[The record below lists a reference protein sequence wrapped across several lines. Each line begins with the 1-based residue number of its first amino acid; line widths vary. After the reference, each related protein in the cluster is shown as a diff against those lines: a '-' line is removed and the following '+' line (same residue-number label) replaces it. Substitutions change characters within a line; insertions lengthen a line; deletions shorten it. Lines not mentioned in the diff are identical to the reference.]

1 MDWTKIPTDLLINRT
16 PDKDIIA
23 IVKYQLLWATLER
36 EPTDD
41 VALRYMSAAQ
51 LRQARGYTLA
61 IQRQVV
67 ADIASI
73 NSHRKRQ
80 KIYYAKNQRL
90 TSQTDGHTDGHADGH
105 TDSQTDSLDKIRE
118 DKIREENKET
128 LFVNPVG
135 LPPAPFDD
143 SDVVQRWNTIA
154 EKYKLP
160 KILALTPERKK
171 RLVKVLKENK
181 VTIDEYFEILN
192 SAIRV
197 SLFLRGIKVIY
208 EKGESRVENKDWK
221 SSFDFFLER
230 GKFLKT
236 REGNYA
242 DPDLL

>member
-1 MDWTKIPTDLLINRT
+1 MVTKLNLKGNDLIVYAIIYGFCQDGESVFSGTAAYLSEWLNVDRRSVHRILDRLVGAGLI
-16 PDKDIIA
+16 
-23 IVKYQLLWATLER
+23 
-36 EPTDD
+36 
-41 VALRYMSAAQ
+41 
-51 LRQARGYTLA
+51 
-61 IQRQVV
+61 
-67 ADIASI
+67 
-73 NSHRKRQ
+73 Q
-80 KIYYAKNQRL
+80 KIEKNVNGIKLCDYKTIIEKRVDNL
-90 TSQTDGHTDGHADGH
+90 SQPCDNLSSPPCDNLSHHNNTN
-105 TDSQTDSLDKIRE
+105 LDIDR
-118 DKIREENKET
+118 DNNNT
-128 LFVNPVG
+128 LVNPVG
-135 LPPAPFDD
+135 LPPTPFDD
-143 SDVVQRWNTIA
+143 SDVIQRWNAIA

-171 RLVKVLKENK
+171 RLIKVLKENK

-236 REGNYA
+236 KEGNYA